1 MNKQEAMEI
10 VLNHKVY
17 IMGQSQFNRYIPFEV
32 VEDIIEKLD
41 TQEVQ
46 KVGIP
51 RYVSEWIG
59 ECKGKRFPLR
69 SAMKHIYL
77 PDKVNKWLLETGPNG
92 RTFPNQDIFARAW
105 LEGYEV
111 EEEKLYIVELPDP
124 NRKGTNRIYLCK
136 ADNTGKVYICK
147 GNFNPHKNK
156 NLWLTE
162 EEIKKDFDWAW
173 QFREEV
179 N

>member
-17 IMGQSQFNRYIPFEV
+17 MMGQRKFNRYVPFEV

-46 KVGIP
+46 RVVIP
-51 RYVSEWIG
+51 RFVSEWIG
-59 ECKGKRFPLR
+59 YCKAKGYSLR
-69 SAMKHIYL
+69 NSMENINL
-77 PDKVNKWLLETGPNG
+77 PGRVGEWFLEGSEG
-92 RTFPNQDIFARAW
+92 EFPNQDTFARAW
-105 LEGYEV
+105 LDGYEV
-111 EEEKLYIVELPDP
+111 EEEKLYTVELPDP

-162 EEIKKDFDWAW
+162 DEIKKDFHWDR
-173 QFREEV
+173 QFAGPV
-179 N
+179 